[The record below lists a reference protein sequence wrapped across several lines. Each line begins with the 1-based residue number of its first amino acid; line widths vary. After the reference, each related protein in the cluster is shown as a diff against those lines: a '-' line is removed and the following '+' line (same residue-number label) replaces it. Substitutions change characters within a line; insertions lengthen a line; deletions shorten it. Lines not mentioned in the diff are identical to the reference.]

1 MFEHIPDGISP
12 GDFLS
17 NYVIKPMS
25 LSVISLAKQLNIPAN
40 RLYLILNNR
49 REITADTAL
58 RLGKY
63 FNTGPEMWLFVQMK
77 YNLKCAQ
84 EKWDIDKE
92 HVLTFDT
99 VNHKDPVLTIN

>member
-1 MFEHIPDGISP
+1 MFDHIPDGISP
-12 GDFLS
+12 GEFLS
-17 NYVIKPMS
+17 KYVIKPMR

-63 FNTGPEMWLFVQMK
+63 FNTGPELWLFVQMK

-84 EKWDIDKE
+84 EKW
-92 HVLTFDT
+92 T
-99 VNHKDPVLTIN
+99 VDQKQVATLETANQTDPVLTRR